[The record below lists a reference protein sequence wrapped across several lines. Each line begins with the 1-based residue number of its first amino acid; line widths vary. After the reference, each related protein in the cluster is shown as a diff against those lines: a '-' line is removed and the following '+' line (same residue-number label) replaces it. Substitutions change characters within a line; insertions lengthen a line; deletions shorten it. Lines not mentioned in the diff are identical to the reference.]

1 MISRAERDD
10 LPLVADAFALG
21 RVRSVA
27 FLPSGLMN
35 LNWRVEGAC
44 STAAVKRLLDPKA
57 EAPTRSLALMG
68 YLAAADIPV
77 PVPLTTTTGQAVV
90 EIDGRAYCGLPWV
103 EGQHPAGAELTVA
116 QARSLG
122 AVLGRI
128 HLALGPAAAK
138 AGLGAP
144 GRAADLEIRDPAAAA
159 GEADRFLALIAS
171 LPRPDHFDLDVVPTL
186 HRRRVLLEQYQGQ
199 RPPVG
204 SRPGPAGWTHGDF
217 QPLNVVWRDGQ
228 VAAVL
233 DWDRVRVQLLGEE
246 VVRSATLL
254 FATADGTGLDLERIA
269 AFTAGYRTQVPLTQA
284 ASDDAAQRTWWNRMT
299 DLWILKFRYD
309 RADSSCD
316 HLYGPSCAVLEWWT
330 TRRGEVR
337 EAFAA
342 GAPARHLAAPG
353 HASAPAS

>member
-1 MISRAERDD
+1 LISRAERDD
-10 LPLVADAFALG
+10 LPLVADYFALG

-35 LNWRVEGAC
+35 LNWRVDGTC
-44 STAAVKRLLDPKA
+44 STAAVKWLLDAKA
-57 EAPTRSLALMG
+57 EAPTRSLAVMG
-68 YLAAADIPV
+68 YLADADVPV
-77 PVPLTTTTGQAVV
+77 PVPLTTMTGQTVV
-90 EIDGRAYCGLPWV
+90 EIDGRAYCALPWV

-128 HLALGPAAAK
+128 HVALGPAAAK

-144 GRAADLEIRDPAAAA
+144 GRAADLEIRDPVTAA
-159 GEADRFLALIAS
+159 GEADRLLALIGS
-171 LPRPDHFDLDVVPTL
+171 LPGPDRFDRDVVPTL
-186 HRRRVLLEQYQGQ
+186 RRRKELLEQYQAQ
-199 RPPVG
+199 RPASGP
-204 SRPGPAGWTHGDF
+204 PAGPAGWTHGDF

-233 DWDRVRVQLLGEE
+233 DWDRVRVRMLGEE
-246 VVRSATLL
+246 VVRSASYL
-254 FATADGTGLDLERIA
+254 FATADATGLDLERIA
-269 AFTAGYRTQVPLTQA
+269 AFAAGYRTQVPLSRT
-284 ASDDAAQRTWWNRMT
+284 ASDDAAERTWWKKMT
-299 DLWILKFRYD
+299 GLWILRFRYD

-316 HLYGPSCAVLEWWT
+316 HLYATSCAVLEWWT

-342 GAPARHLAAPG
+342 GACTPSRG
-353 HASAPAS
+353 SRTRTGR